1 MIEGIGSSSAAPTQV
16 DNTLGQLGTDAFL
29 QLLVAQLRYQ
39 NPLAPTDGAAM
50 LQQTATFTQVE
61 TLQAIAEINQQLMG
75 FQQVT
80 MGLGLVGKE
89 VDAITAD
96 GNPVTGEVTS
106 MRFTVDG
113 PFLRIDDGSEIPMEN
128 VVSVRPAAS
137 DGTSPPPV
145 SEPPVTPPASEPPVS
160 SVPPV
165 SEPPITDPPAS
176 EPPVSEPPPAEPPA
190 AEPPQTPVASPYR
203 FISPFIR

>member
-1 MIEGIGSSSAAPTQV
+1 MIEGVGATQSQQAQV

-61 TLQAIAEINQQLMG
+61 TLKEIAAINQQLIG

-89 VDAITAD
+89 IDAITSD
-96 GNPVTGEVTS
+96 GQPVSGEVES

-113 PFLRIDDGSEIPMEN
+113 PFLRLGDGREIPMEN
-128 VVSVRPAAS
+128 VVSVRQA
-137 DGTSPPPV
+137 DGDDSATPVAPPV
-145 SEPPVTPPASEPPVS
+145 A
-160 SVPPV
+160 
-165 SEPPITDPPAS
+165 
-176 EPPVSEPPPAEPPA
+176 PPVSEPPPAEPPVSEVPP
-190 AEPPQTPVASPYR
+190 AEPPATDPPDAPVPPTPSPYMPQ
-203 FISPFIR
+203 SAFIR

>member
-1 MIEGIGSSSAAPTQV
+1 MIEGVGAGQAQQVQV

-61 TLQAIAEINQQLMG
+61 TLKEIAAINQQLIG

-89 VDAITAD
+89 IDAITAD
-96 GNPVTGEVTS
+96 GQAVSGEVES

-113 PFLRIDDGSEIPMEN
+113 PFLRLGDGREIPMEN
-128 VVSVRPAAS
+128 VVSVRQADGD
-137 DGTSPPPV
+137 DGTTPVVQPPATV
-145 SEPPVTPPASEPPVS
+145 PPASEPPV
-160 SVPPV
+160 
-165 SEPPITDPPAS
+165 AA
-176 EPPVSEPPPAEPPA
+176 PPVSEPPPAEPPVSEVPP
-190 AEPPQTPVASPYR
+190 AEPPSTEPPETPAPPPPAPY
-203 FISPFIR
+203 IPHSAFIR

>member
-1 MIEGIGSSSAAPTQV
+1 MIDGVGSATSQPTQV

-96 GNPVTGEVTS
+96 GQPITGQVTS

-128 VVSVRPAAS
+128 VVSVREFDGAEGSTTGQPPAAPPPPV
-137 DGTSPPPV
+137 GTPPV
-145 SEPPVTPPASEPPVS
+145 SEPPTTAPPAPPVS
-160 SVPPV
+160 APP
-165 SEPPITDPPAS
+165 P
-176 EPPVSEPPPAEPPA
+176 SEPPPAEPPA
-190 AEPPQTPVASPYR
+190 AEPAATPPTPSPNPYV
-203 FISPFIR
+203 SPFAR

>member
-1 MIEGIGSSSAAPTQV
+1 MIEGVGATQAQPTQV

-61 TLQAIAEINQQLMG
+61 TLKEIAAINQQLIG

-89 VDAITAD
+89 IDAITAD
-96 GNPVTGEVTS
+96 GQPVSGEVTS

-113 PFLRIDDGSEIPMEN
+113 PFLRLGDGREIPMEN
-128 VVSVRPAAS
+128 VVSVRQA
-137 DGTSPPPV
+137 DGDDPGGVTPIAEPPV
-145 SEPPVTPPASEPPVS
+145 VEPPVTE
-160 SVPPV
+160 PPV
-165 SEPPITDPPAS
+165 SEPPIEPPVAT
-176 EPPVSEPPPAEPPA
+176 PPVSEPPPAEPPVS
-190 AEPPQTPVASPYR
+190 EPPVDPVPAPSIPR
-203 FISPFIR
+203 TLFIR